1 MFWWRFYWGE
11 GRWTQECVVYTT
23 RTHFNEKRDG
33 RGCSNITDAHVR
45 NSGEGGKGISGSDQQ
60 TSRRGQKATGDMLN
74 SLALCCSYSVFISHI
89 TTPNPSVSLS
99 LCHNKYP
106 VEDAIKEAQ
115 RGHLGQWV
123 YFLLSAAAIQCIH
136 PPCIHNRTSSPH
148 LHLVGCNTP
157 PPWAIRKP
165 PSPPANVQSR
175 EIQPSQTHF
184 HAFGR
189 HWYSIL
195 RVSDRPGRNPE
206 SATVPKPAAE
216 GWTTGTPSGRAQRG
230 ALVSS
235 TGSSVKTWAGFRWS
249 SEMPPCPP

>member
-165 PSPPANVQSR
+165 PSPPRKRPEQGNTTIADTFSRIWQALVQHPPSLRSAWPKPWVCYCPQACSR
-175 EIQPSQTHF
+175 RLDNRNSFGAGPARGPSQLHRF
-184 HAFGR
+184 ICEDMSR
-189 HWYSIL
+189 L
-195 RVSDRPGRNPE
+195 
-206 SATVPKPAAE
+206 
-216 GWTTGTPSGRAQRG
+216 
-230 ALVSS
+230 
-235 TGSSVKTWAGFRWS
+235 
-249 SEMPPCPP
+249 